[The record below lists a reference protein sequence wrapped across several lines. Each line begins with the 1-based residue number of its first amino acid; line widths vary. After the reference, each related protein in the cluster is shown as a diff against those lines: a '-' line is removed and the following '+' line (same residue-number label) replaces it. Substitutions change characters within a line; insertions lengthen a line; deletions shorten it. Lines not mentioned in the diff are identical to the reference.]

1 MSKDAAAL
9 QEKYQNCQLSMDR
22 EKSFVFIAESVT
34 NQVLQYLYKKKK
46 NLKIKKKNK
55 KQTNKQVLQ

>member
-9 QEKYQNCQLSMDR
+9 QEKYQNCQLSMGR

-34 NQVLQYLYKKKK
+34 NQVLQYLYKKK
-46 NLKIKKKNK
+46 NLKIKKINK